1 MRLPE
6 LKKINTFEM
15 ITQII
20 DLDAVGLERSVSSVL
35 GGMAEWAF
43 EDAFGLIYRVQD
55 SMQNIIR
62 RGSFIRN
69 PAIYRV
75 LFRKSEMNRINVFLK
90 MEFIK

>member
-1 MRLPE
+1 MKLPE
-6 LKKINTFEM
+6 MKRINTNE
-15 ITQII
+15 ISAQIM
-20 DLDAVGLERSVSSVL
+20 DLDIELSVSSVL
-35 GGMAEWAF
+35 GEAEWTF

-62 RGSFIRN
+62 RAAFRS

-75 LFRKSEMNRINVFLK
+75 LFKKSEMQRINVFLK